1 MKSTA
6 ISAHLQ
12 LTPGQRYVELARPW
26 TLVAL
31 YSGLAVAGWWWLAV
45 PVAVAVCLAAFVQM
59 HDAMHNALG
68 LSKPVNERILTLSGL
83 LILKSG
89 HALQVTHLR
98 HHGRC
103 LTEDDPEGA
112 PATWKFSRV
121 LWQGPWHI
129 LMLRRE
135 SLRIA
140 PNTRRIQLL
149 ETAFTVLL
157 LAAFVGLYLL
167 TGSLVGLVYWGVAF
181 LMSATMPIW
190 ASYIP
195 HHVASRY
202 PAARVAAAMAQ
213 IWTPVV
219 SSFAFHHVHH
229 HYPRVPTALL
239 HRAAAELPPPPEE
252 LHHH

>member
-1 MKSTA
+1 MKSSA
-6 ISAHLQ
+6 SSAHLQ
-12 LTPGQRYVELARPW
+12 LTAGQRKVELARPW
-26 TLVAL
+26 VLAVM
-31 YSGLAVAGWWWLAV
+31 YVGLALAGWWWLAV

-68 LSKPVNERILTLSGL
+68 LPKASNERILTLSAL

-89 HALQVTHLR
+89 HAMQVTHLR

-103 LTEDDPEGA
+103 LSEDDPEGA
-112 PATWKFSRV
+112 PATWKLERV

-149 ETAFTVLL
+149 ETAFTVVL
-157 LAAFVGLYLL
+157 LAAFVVLYLL
-167 TGSLVGLVYWGVAF
+167 TGSLVGIVYWGAAF
-181 LMSATMPIW
+181 FMSATMPVW

-195 HHVASRY
+195 HHVASRN
-202 PAARVAAAMAQ
+202 PAARAAAAIAQ
-213 IWTPVV
+213 VWTPVV

-239 HRAAAELPPPPEE
+239 HRAAAELPPPEE
-252 LHHH
+252 HHH